1 MAKLI
6 EIRDLSKLY
15 ERGKQKV
22 EVLHHIDLDVQQGEF
37 LALMGP
43 SGSGKTT
50 LLNLIGGLDKPS
62 AGSIAVGGERI
73 DSLSAGALA
82 KWRAAKV
89 GFVFQFYNLMP
100 MLSAQRNVELPLLLT
115 KLSSAERRKRAGI
128 ALQLVGLGDRASH
141 KPAEL
146 SGGQQ
151 QRVSIARAIVSDPM
165 LLVCD
170 EPTGD
175 LDRQSAEEVLALLR
189 TLNRDHGKTVLMVTH
204 DPKAASY
211 ADRILHLDKGTLVEQ
226 AEAQAAVA

>member
-1 MAKLI
+1 MTQLI
-6 EIRDLSKLY
+6 EIRDVSKIY

-22 EVLHHIDLDVQQGEF
+22 EVLHHIDLDVAQGQF

-50 LLNLIGGLDKPS
+50 LLNLIGGLDSPTG
-62 AGSIAVGGERI
+62 GSITVGGQRI
-73 DSLSAGALA
+73 DNLGASALA
-82 KWRAAKV
+82 KWRASQV

-115 KLSSAERRKRAGI
+115 KLSSAERRKRASI
-128 ALQLVGLGDRASH
+128 ALELVGLADRASH

-151 QRVSIARAIVSDPM
+151 QRVSIARAIVSDPT

-175 LDRQSAEEVLALLR
+175 LDRHSAEDVLALLR
-189 TLNRDHGKTVLMVTH
+189 ALNRDHGKTILMVTH
-204 DPKAASY
+204 DPKAAEY
-211 ADRILHLDKGTLVEQ
+211 ANQTLHLDKGTLVEQ
-226 AEAQAAVA
+226 AVA

>member
-1 MAKLI
+1 MTPLI
-6 EIRDLSKLY
+6 EIRDVSKIY

-22 EVLHHIDLDVQQGEF
+22 EVLHHIDLDVAQGQF

-50 LLNLIGGLDKPS
+50 LLNLIGGLDSPS
-62 AGSIAVGGERI
+62 GGSISVGGQRI
-73 DSLSAGALA
+73 DNLGAGALA
-82 KWRAAKV
+82 KWRASRV

-115 KLSSAERRKRAGI
+115 RLSAGERRKRAAI
-128 ALQLVGLGDRASH
+128 ALELVGLADRASH

-151 QRVSIARAIVSDPM
+151 QRVSIARAIVSDPA

-175 LDRQSAEEVLALLR
+175 LDRQSAEDVLALLR
-189 TLNRDHGKTVLMVTH
+189 ALNRDHGKTILMVTH
-204 DPKAASY
+204 DPKAAEY
-211 ADRILHLDKGTLVEQ
+211 ASQTLHLDKGTLVEQ
-226 AEAQAAVA
+226 AAA

>member
-1 MAKLI
+1 MTQLI
-6 EIRDLSKLY
+6 EIRDVSKIY

-22 EVLHHIDLDVQQGEF
+22 EVLHHIDLDVAQGEF

-50 LLNLIGGLDKPS
+50 LLNLIGGLDSPS
-62 AGSIAVGGERI
+62 GGSIVVGGQRI
-73 DSLSAGALA
+73 DNLGATALA
-82 KWRAAKV
+82 KWRASQV

-115 KLSSAERRKRAGI
+115 KLSSTERRKRAAI
-128 ALQLVGLGDRASH
+128 ALELVGLADRASH
-141 KPAEL
+141 KPGEL

-151 QRVSIARAIVSDPM
+151 QRVSIARAIVSDPA

-175 LDRQSAEEVLALLR
+175 LDRQSAEDVLALLR
-189 TLNRDHGKTVLMVTH
+189 ALNRDHGKTILMVTH
-204 DPKAASY
+204 DPKAAGY
-211 ADRILHLDKGTLVEQ
+211 ANQTLHLDKGTLVEQ
-226 AEAQAAVA
+226 TVA